1 MYIYIYVYVY
11 YIYILYILRHMRI
24 GCTEAPNKPGRTG
37 AGLVAGESQ
46 ENARPAVS
54 HRREAV
60 GRYVTID
67 ETRFAMTYIYICI
80 WLLLWNMNFIF
91 NSWDDD
97 PI

>member
-1 MYIYIYVYVY
+1 MYVY
-11 YIYILYILRHMRI
+11 YIYILYIARHMRI

-46 ENARPAVS
+46 ENARRAVS
-54 HRREAV
+54 HRGEAV
-60 GRYVTID
+60 GRYVAID
-67 ETRFAMTYIYICI
+67 ETRFTMTYIYNIYI
-80 WLLLWNMNFIF
+80 WLVLWNMNFIF